1 MNSDLNSINQLL
13 SSYDTMFN
21 GSKDWA
27 QSDTIGKI
35 DWLLRAAVGLKQEVD
50 LVWEML
56 EIQNIKHLQEIS
68 KHNEN
73 KIYRTQ

>member
-21 GSKDWA
+21 GSKDWS

-56 EIQNIKHLQEIS
+56 EIQNIKHFPEIS